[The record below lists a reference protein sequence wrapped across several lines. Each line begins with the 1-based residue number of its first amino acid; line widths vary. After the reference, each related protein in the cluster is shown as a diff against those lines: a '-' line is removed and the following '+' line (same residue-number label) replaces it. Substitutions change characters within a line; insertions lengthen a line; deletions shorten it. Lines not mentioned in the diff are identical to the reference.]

1 MTFLHPLGLLGLI
14 GVPVLII
21 IYILKNRYTE
31 QTIASTYMWRLSER
45 FLKKRN
51 PLARLAGIISLLL
64 QILFVVSVSLAIA
77 RPVIILEGAAEEY
90 CFVLDGSASMNMQ
103 KDGKTRLDRAK
114 SEIAR
119 IVEDAKPGSA
129 FSLVYV
135 TNSTETVF
143 ELEEDRELVLS
154 RLDLLDASDTS
165 IDFTDSIGVA
175 QALFNENPSVIT
187 YLFTDA
193 DCKEHTNVRVVDVSS
208 EEVNIS
214 VYGVTYIEAGLGAY
228 TVTGTAVA
236 YGGDATTNIEV
247 RNNLEDRALGTL
259 SLQLKADVP
268 EDFSISIESES
279 FYSLKVTSAASD
291 ALAEDNTAIVYNIK
305 KENSAKALL
314 VSDTPFLLE
323 KAISVAGNVEI
334 AVMSTKDY
342 KTLEK
347 ELIAADSG
355 VTGYGLYIY
364 DAYSPEALPEDGAV
378 WLVGAPENTHGAGFS
393 IQGTLE
399 LDDGAE
405 LELNKSS
412 NSLVKR
418 LTTGLSGDGIYVK
431 KLTKCGLYGDF
442 KTIFS
447 YMGNPVI
454 FTGETDAGNRE
465 VVFAFNLHDTNFALS
480 SDYPALLHNLLS
492 YSFPDVIEKT
502 EYYCGENAEINTPTG
517 CTGIR
522 VTPPS
527 GNYFYA
533 EVGSAVSEFLL
544 SEAGEYKITLE
555 LAAGEREFFIYS
567 AVPTAERATQ
577 AQSIDSYGI
586 RGEAENNGRDGT
598 YDPIVLIFLLAAI
611 FFTAEWMVYCYEKY
625 QLR

>member
-51 PLARLAGIISLLL
+51 PLARLAGVISLLL
-64 QILFVVSVSLAIA
+64 QILFVASISLAIA
-77 RPVIILEGAAEEY
+77 RPIIILEGAAEEY

-119 IVEDAKPGSA
+119 IVEDANTGSV

-143 ELEEDRELVLS
+143 ELEDDRELVLS
-154 RLDLLDASDTS
+154 RLNLLEASDTS

-175 QALFNENPSVIT
+175 QGLFNENPSVIT

-193 DCKEHTNVRVVDVSS
+193 DCNEHTNVRVVDVSA
-208 EEVNIS
+208 EEINIS
-214 VYGVTYIEAGLGAY
+214 VYGVAYTETGLGSY
-228 TVTGTAVA
+228 TVTGTAIA
-236 YGGDATTNIEV
+236 YGGDALTDIEV

-259 SLQLKADVP
+259 SLQLKKDVP
-268 EDFSISIESES
+268 QDFSIGIESEN
-279 FYSLKVTSAASD
+279 FYSLKVTSVAAD

-314 VSDTPFLLE
+314 VSDTPYFLE

-334 AVMSTKDY
+334 EVMSTKDY
-342 KTLEK
+342 KTLEN
-347 ELIAADSG
+347 EMILADSG
-355 VTGYGLYIY
+355 VTGYGLYVY
-364 DAYSPEALPEDGAV
+364 DAYSPAALPKDGAV

-393 IQGTLE
+393 IQGE
-399 LDDGAE
+399 LSFDDGVQ

-412 NSLVKR
+412 NSLIKK
-418 LTTGLSGDGIYVK
+418 LTTGLTGDGIYVK
-431 KLTKCGLYGDF
+431 KLMKCGLYGDF

-447 YMGNPVI
+447 YMGNPAV
-454 FTGETDAGNRE
+454 FTGETDTGNRE

-502 EYYCGENAEINTPTG
+502 EYYCGDNAEINTPAG

-522 VTPPS
+522 VTPSS

-555 LAAGEREFFIYS
+555 LEAGEREFFIYS
-567 AVPTAERATQ
+567 AVPTAERCTQ
-577 AQSIDSYGI
+577 PQSIDSYSI
-586 RGEAENNGRDGT
+586 RGEAENKGRDGT
-598 YDPIVLIFLLAAI
+598 YDPIVLIILLAAI